1 MATRAPFLKTRY
13 SGYLHRQVPQEDT
26 ELTHVGPETPCGE
39 YMRRFWNPIC
49 FSDELKDLPQRVKIL
64 GEDLVVFRDGS
75 GAVGLLELHCP
86 HRGTS
91 LEFGLVGKEG
101 IRCCYHGWLFGVD
114 GAILETP
121 GEPADSTLKDRLFH
135 GAYPVHEAHGLV
147 FAYMGPP
154 AEQPAFPVYDSLI
167 RPGYRVIPG
176 RKYFYP
182 CNWMQ
187 IQDNTMDPTHTAF
200 LHTIVSGAMFTEEF
214 GVLPELDYLE
224 TPIGMIYVA
233 TRRVGDNVW
242 ARMVETV
249 LPNLQQ
255 VAPIWE
261 NGRQERAFSGPMMSR
276 WLVPMDDTNTMFIEL
291 RHVSETDGEETPG
304 WWADRE
310 QMLPGQIAA
319 DSYEEGQ
326 RRPGDFEAQV
336 SQRPIALHAL
346 EHLSETDRGVSM
358 FRRLMRRGIRAVRA
372 PDLLQQHGHAH
383 AAGGDRGAGQENDA
397 RRRSSARQE
406 LSQRPAADDGR
417 RVERRHRECGSDCSA
432 ARARRWAGRRA
443 TAGSIPTTSTISARP
458 RRSGFTVCF

>member
-26 ELTHVGPETPCGE
+26 ELTHVGPDTPCGE

-49 FSDELKDLPQRVKIL
+49 FSDELSDLPKRVKIL
-64 GEDLVVFRDGS
+64 GEELVVFRDGK

-91 LEFGLVGKEG
+91 LEFGLVGERG

-114 GAILETP
+114 GAVLETP

-135 GAYPVHEAHGLV
+135 GAYPIHEAHGLV

-154 AEQPAFPVYDSLI
+154 AEQPPFPIYDSLI

-176 RKYFYP
+176 QKYFYP
-182 CNWMQ
+182 CNWLQ
-187 IQDNTMDPTHTAF
+187 IQDNTMDPAHTAF
-200 LHTIVSGAMFTEEF
+200 LHTIVSGAVFTEEF
-214 GVLPELDYLE
+214 GVLPELDFLE

-233 TRRVGDNVW
+233 TRRVGDNCWV
-242 ARMVETV
+242 RMVETV

-276 WLVPMDDTNTMFIEL
+276 WLVPMDDTSTMFIEL
-291 RHVSETDGEETPG
+291 RHVSETDGETPS
-304 WWADRE
+304 WWADRD
-310 QMLPGQIAA
+310 QMLAGQVAA

-326 RRPGDFEAQV
+326 RHPGDYEAQV
-336 SQRPIALHAL
+336 SQRPIAVHGL

-358 FRRLMRRGIRAVRA
+358 FRRQMRRGIQAVRGGND
-372 PDLLQQHGHAH
+372 P
-383 AAGGDRGAGQENDA
+383 AGVIRETGAVIPTFCNNTVIHMP
-397 RRRSSARQE
+397 
-406 LSQRPAADDGR
+406 PAATEAKDKKMMRDAGLR
-417 RVERRHRECGSDCSA
+417 LAKSYFNAPPLLMA
-432 ARARRWAGRRA
+432 AE
-443 TAGSIPTTSTISARP
+443 
-458 RRSGFTVCF
+458 